1 MSLISTTTGF
11 ALGRT
16 SFLRRLS
23 AMALALTAAI
33 ALSLSVSPAKAANPA
48 EAYVQANVQKGLT
61 ILSDKNM
68 SKEQMR
74 QNFRNFLESLTNIRR
89 IALFTLGPTQRTASS
104 SDVDAF
110 VVAFRDY
117 ADAVYES
124 RLSKYSGQTLKI
136 IGSVE
141 RSPGDFVVNTVM
153 VDPDKTNK
161 GEPVAVDFRVIQ
173 DNGRWVVIDVSVV
186 GVWLAIE
193 ERDQFTAFLA
203 QHNNDM
209 KALIAHLNTLTTEL
223 RKD

>member
-1 MSLISTTTGF
+1 MSLISTQTGF
-11 ALGRT
+11 ALGHT
-16 SFLRRLS
+16 SLLRRLG
-23 AMALALTAAI
+23 ATALALTAAL
-33 ALSLSVSPAKAANPA
+33 ALSLSGSPAKAANPA
-48 EAYVQANVQKGLT
+48 EAYVQANVQRGLT
-61 ILSDKNM
+61 ILSDKNQ

-74 QNFRNFLESLTNIRR
+74 QKFRNFLESLTSIRR
-89 IALFTLGPTQRTASS
+89 IAVFTLGPTVRTAPS

-124 RLSKYSGQTLKI
+124 RLAKYSGQTLKI
-136 IGSVE
+136 TGSVE
-141 RSPGDFVVNTVM
+141 RSAGDYVVSTVM
-153 VDPDKTNK
+153 VDPDKTAK
-161 GEPVAVDFRVIQ
+161 GEPVQVDFRVVQ
-173 DNGRWVVIDVSVV
+173 DNGKWVVIDVSVV

-203 QHNNDM
+203 QHNNDV